1 MISWV
6 PTRSEISPEARSRTW
21 AIMGSES
28 ATVDRSVAATSGAS
42 GSAAS
47 PGRTVSAPIVAT
59 LAVVCLKNPRRVSF
73 AILFSFHGDTGRNEL
88 WPLHTALLRGSLKEL
103 PRTGVINHARTD
115 IKGMLRPFRRK
126 CAWRLPPG
134 RESRLA
140 ILASTPTDHQV
151 QYGSTNFYMPICT

>member
-6 PTRSEISPEARSRTW
+6 PTRSEISPEAKSRTW

-28 ATVDRSVAATSGAS
+28 AAADRSVAATSGAS

-73 AILFSFHGDTGRNEL
+73 AILLSFHGDTGRNEL

-103 PRTGVINHARTD
+103 PCTGVIHHAHTD
-115 IKGMLRPFRRK
+115 IKGMLRPFVRK
-126 CAWRLPPG
+126 CVRRLHPD
-134 RESRLA
+134 S
-140 ILASTPTDHQV
+140 AS
-151 QYGSTNFYMPICT
+151 